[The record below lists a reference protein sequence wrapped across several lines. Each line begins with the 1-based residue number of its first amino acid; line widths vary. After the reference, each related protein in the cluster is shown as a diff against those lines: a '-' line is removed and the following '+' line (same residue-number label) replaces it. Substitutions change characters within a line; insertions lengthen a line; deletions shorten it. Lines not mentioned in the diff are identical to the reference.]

1 MASEDITFCMSDC
14 NNMKC
19 FRNKKHIKYPEFPH
33 SFAFLENTKDCMK
46 VVKMRSPKVKNK
58 YNLTMKKINK
68 LKVGDE
74 SKIKEPLFWRNNVI
88 NAWCINRIIG
98 TDDDVKYGTDNHI
111 WIGIYDKP
119 YYNRRIHVRCSCY
132 GGMCFYKF
140 DKFFRYEDIEY
151 ENDFKTQEE
160 LLRTVNMLIDEGI
173 LVIKDGRNS

>member
-1 MASEDITFCMSDC
+1 
-14 NNMKC
+14 
-19 FRNKKHIKYPEFPH
+19 
-33 SFAFLENTKDCMK
+33 
-46 VVKMRSPKVKNK
+46 MRSPKVKNK

-119 YYNRRIHVRCSCY
+119 YYNRRIHVRCSCH
-132 GGMCFYKF
+132 GGMCSYKF
-140 DKFFRYEDIEY
+140 DKFYQYKDIEN
-151 ENDFKTQEE
+151 ELDLKTQEA
-160 LLRTVNMLIDEGI
+160 LLRTVNYLIDEGI
-173 LVIKDGRNS
+173 LVMENGREES